1 MGLDIVEMVIELEK
15 EFAIDLP
22 DGELRLAE
30 TVGDLFALVATR
42 SGLAASASEI
52 SYEGPEWKRY
62 LDVIERD
69 MGLDRSRLLPSAR
82 FIRDLGLG

>member
-30 TVGDLFALVATR
+30 TVGDLVALVATR
-42 SGLAASASEI
+42 SGLAASASEAPFVDGCARI
-52 SYEGPEWKRY
+52 ASLFVALAMRQQPNESLQPT
-62 LDVIERD
+62 
-69 MGLDRSRLLPSAR
+69 SAGTR
-82 FIRDLGLG
+82 